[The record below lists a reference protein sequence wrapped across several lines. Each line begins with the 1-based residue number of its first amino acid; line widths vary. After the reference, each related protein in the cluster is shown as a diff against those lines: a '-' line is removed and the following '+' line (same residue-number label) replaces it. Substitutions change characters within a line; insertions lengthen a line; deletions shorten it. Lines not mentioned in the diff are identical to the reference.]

1 MGATQTQ
8 EEKFIHMTQEPVPH
22 LICELAGPTI
32 ISMLVTSFYNMADTF
47 FVGQVGTSAT
57 GAVGIAFSVMA
68 VIQAF
73 GFFFGHGSGN
83 YVSRKLGAQEF
94 DEAAKM
100 AATGFVS
107 AFIMGLV
114 IMAAGLAFLD
124 PLCHMLGATDTILP
138 YARSY
143 LGFILIGAP
152 YMTASLVLNNQLRF
166 QGSAFYAMIGIA
178 SGAVINIVLDP
189 IFIFVFHMGIGGAAL
204 ATIISQFIS
213 FCLLIAGTRRGGNLR
228 LDIRKFSPSLE
239 RYKIILNGGA
249 PSLCRQGLGSVATA
263 CMNLM
268 ARPYGD
274 AAIAAMSIVMRITQF
289 AASVMIG
296 FGQGFQPVC
305 GFNYGA
311 KKYGRVKEGFWFCV
325 RVSTV
330 FLCIMAVCGWFG
342 AELLVTIFRKGDPDV
357 IRYGTRALRL
367 QCISFPL
374 VGWITM
380 CNMMMQTMG
389 KGVRATILS
398 MSRQGLFFIPLV
410 LTLPAY
416 DGLFGV
422 QVSQPISD
430 VVSFLVAIP
439 LEIGVLREMTREMR
453 AMEMES
459 GITT

>member
-1 MGATQTQ
+1 MKKPMTQ
-8 EEKFIHMTQEPVPH
+8 EERFVQMIETPVST
-22 LICELAGPTI
+22 LIPRLAVPTI
-32 ISMLVTSFYNMADTF
+32 ISMLVTAIYNMADTF
-47 FVGQVGTSAT
+47 FVSQIGTSAS
-57 GAVGIAFSVMA
+57 GAVGVMFSAMA
-68 VIQAF
+68 MIQAI
-73 GFFFGHGSGN
+73 GFTLGMGSGN
-83 YVSRKLGAQEF
+83 YISRSLG
-94 DEAAKM
+94 DRNGGEAEKS
-100 AATGFVS
+100 AAT
-107 AFIMGLV
+107 AFFTALIIGALISVFGLICLRPLV
-114 IMAAGLAFLD
+114 FL
-124 PLCHMLGATDTILP
+124 LGATETIAP
-138 YARSY
+138 YAMDY
-143 LGFILIGAP
+143 GKYILIAAP
-152 YMTASLVLNNQLRF
+152 FMMSSFVMNNILRA
-166 QGSAFYAMIGIA
+166 QGNAMYSMIGITT
-178 SGAVINIVLDP
+178 GGVLNMILDP
-189 IFIFVFHMGIGGAAL
+189 ILIFGFDMGIAGAAI
-204 ATIISQFIS
+204 ATMMSQMIS
-213 FCLLIAGTRRGGNLR
+213 FGILFYQCNFREGSIRMRLSKFTPTGKMYGEILHAGL
-228 LDIRKFSPSLE
+228 PSF
-239 RYKIILNGGA
+239 
-249 PSLCRQGLGSVATA
+249 CRQGLASVATVILNFA
-263 CMNLM
+263 
-268 ARPYGD
+268 AGPFGD
-274 AAIAAMSIVMRITQF
+274 SAIAAMSIVSRFMMFINS
-289 AASVMIG
+289 ALIG

-416 DGLFGV
+416 FGLFGV

-439 LEIGVLREMTREMR
+439 LEIGVLREMTRDMQAE
-453 AMEMES
+453 A
-459 GITT
+459 ILH